1 MTIETKEGKIALG
14 VRSVGL
20 LLVVRQLCFAKWHRP
35 RQAQAYRHLKL
46 SVFQKKKQQLHT
58 SWWSSVRGGVW
69 DGIIYGRYNYHIASA
84 ETSD

>member
-1 MTIETKEGKIALG
+1 MTIETKEGKIALR
-14 VRSVGL
+14 VRRVGL
-20 LLVVRQLCFAKWHRP
+20 LLVVRQLFFAKWHTP